1 MKKDPLSP
9 SQETN
14 KVKDNSSPAKPPSN
28 PMMLNWLN
36 KANAKKQSE
45 TENKNK
51 STINKN
57 ETKTS
62 SIIKSP
68 VKKEETTN
76 KKETTKSAT
85 ATTKTSPKT
94 KKISPKAT
102 SETSTK
108 KASTATKTKSAKHL
122 IEDDDDEDDFEII
135 SEKKSKTSSSKSN
148 KEKASVAS
156 DKDDKTKTTPGK
168 KGGSKFYAA
177 YMRREGPKNPGSKRI
192 PIGKKDCFAGLK
204 FLVTGVMDSLDRQEC
219 QRIIEKYGGSCI
231 SGVTK
236 KLDYLI
242 VGQDAGQSKLNKAD
256 ELNVKQ
262 ISEDQFL
269 ELICQKSGITNPKYE
284 DDGDEQMQMDVD
296 EEIKYE
302 SKEEEEIAAKPSTKI
317 AKKPNLKLLDESDED
332 EKPSNKKTTPK
343 KLNG

>member
-14 KVKDNSSPAKPPSN
+14 KISPARPQSN

-45 TENKNK
+45 SENKNK
-51 STINKN
+51 STADKN
-57 ETKTS
+57 ETKTTS
-62 SIIKSP
+62 VVKSP
-68 VKKEETTN
+68 IKKEETTS
-76 KKETTKSAT
+76 KKEATKSAT
-85 ATTKTSPKT
+85 AAAKTSPKT
-94 KKISPKAT
+94 KKTSPKKE

-108 KASTATKTKSAKHL
+108 KTSSTATKTKSTKHS
-122 IEDDDDEDDFEII
+122 IKDDDDEDDFEIV
-135 SEKKSKTSSSKSN
+135 SEKKSKTTSSSKSS
-148 KEKASVAS
+148 KEKASAAS
-156 DKDDKTKTTPGK
+156 EKDETTKTTPGK

-219 QRIIEKYGGSCI
+219 QRIVEKYGGSCI

-256 ELNVKQ
+256 ELNIKQ

-269 ELICQKSGITNPKYE
+269 ELICKKSGITNPKYE
-284 DDGDEQMQMDVD
+284 DEGDDQMQMDVD
-296 EEIKYE
+296 EDIKKE
-302 SKEEEEIAAKPSTKI
+302 PEEDEEVVVQKSSSKSGKR
-317 AKKPNLKLLDESDED
+317 PNLKLLDESDED
-332 EKPSNKKTTPK
+332 EKPPSKKTTPK